1 MNVQYIT
8 NNQGKRKAV
17 IVPIEEW
24 RIIMQKMQASGID
37 LRELGITEE
46 QALELRERLTPF
58 AEDWNT
64 PEMDIYD
71 HYDEA
76 KARL

>member
-8 NNQGKRKAV
+8 DERGKRKAA

-24 RIIMQKMQASGID
+24 RTIMKKMQASGID
-37 LRELGITEE
+37 LREHGITEE
-46 QALELRERLTPF
+46 QALELRERLTTF
-58 AEDWNT
+58 AEDWNI
-64 PEMDIYD
+64 PEMEIYD
-71 HYDEA
+71 HYEEA

>member
-8 NNQGKRKAV
+8 NIRGKRTAV
-17 IVPIEEW
+17 IVSIEEW
-24 RIIMQKMQASGID
+24 RTIMKKMQASGID
-37 LRELGITEE
+37 LREHGITEE

-58 AEDWNT
+58 AEDWNI